1 MMNEMQDLVGKRIG
15 RYEVQAHIGRGGMA
29 DVYLAYD
36 VDLQRK
42 VALKILLP
50 ALAHDAAF
58 VQRFRREAQ
67 TVARLD
73 HPNIVNVYDIGLTPQ
88 QRPYIAMQYIEGG
101 SLRDRLAEL
110 AERGKLIPTEQALAI
125 MRQMAEALS
134 VAHQAG
140 IVHRDLK
147 PGNILVRTDGTPV
160 LVDLGIAVVAGGAR
174 LTQTGNLIGT
184 PHYMSPEQV
193 RDQPLDGRSD
203 LYSLGII
210 LYELLAG
217 VRPFDA
223 EESIAILHK
232 QVYEEPLPL
241 EQLRDDLAPQTAMI
255 VRACLQ
261 KDPGRRYQHAADL
274 VGAIDQAL
282 AAEGSSARL
291 AKTTVL
297 LPGADV
303 GELISRQQVVHVPPV
318 MPPPGA
324 IPPARPQP
332 QAPAQPARG
341 GPSWALVG
349 AIGLIA
355 TLAVVIVLLLLRFAS
370 AGSNGGVTFSSGSPL
385 PAAPAQTEP
394 VVAPTDPLPDEGA
407 APTEPPPPPTDAPP
421 PTEPPPTETPEPPTP
436 TPPSSPTP
444 SRGPEEIEIGRSA
457 GGKSLVIVRFGDG
470 PNKVVLVGGINAGF
484 APGGVSLAQRAITY
498 FSENLQQVPDSTT
511 LYIMASLSPDAT
523 YDPGKINGRFNANGV
538 DLNRNWDCLWS
549 PNPGILGQTVTGGGG
564 TRPFSEPEAAA
575 LRDFIR
581 QEAPRAVI
589 FWTARARDGLSSPGS
604 CGNRTTVSD
613 RLAQVYG
620 IAAGYQIA
628 DFEAITNTTLNGD
641 ATNWLDQEG
650 IPAISVLLPDYTD
663 PDWSN
668 NLAAIR
674 AVMDNFGR

>member
-1 MMNEMQDLVGKRIG
+1 MNDMQDLVGKRIG
-15 RYEVQAHIGRGGMA
+15 RYEVQAHVGRGGMA
-29 DVYLAYD
+29 DVYLVYD

-110 AERGKLIPTEQALAI
+110 AERSKLIPTEQALAI

-370 AGSNGGVTFSSGSPL
+370 AGSNGGVTFSSGSTP
-385 PAAPAQTEP
+385 PATPVQIELVIAPN
-394 VVAPTDPLPDEGA
+394 DPLPDEGA

-436 TPPSSPTP
+436 TPTVESS
-444 SRGPEEIEIGRSA
+444 
-457 GGKSLVIVRFGDG
+457 
-470 PNKVVLVGGINAGF
+470 
-484 APGGVSLAQRAITY
+484 
-498 FSENLQQVPDSTT
+498 NL
-511 LYIMASLSPDAT
+511 
-523 YDPGKINGRFNANGV
+523 
-538 DLNRNWDCLWS
+538 W
-549 PNPGILGQTVTGGGG
+549 
-564 TRPFSEPEAAA
+564 
-575 LRDFIR
+575 
-581 QEAPRAVI
+581 
-589 FWTARARDGLSSPGS
+589 
-604 CGNRTTVSD
+604 
-613 RLAQVYG
+613 
-620 IAAGYQIA
+620 
-628 DFEAITNTTLNGD
+628 
-641 ATNWLDQEG
+641 
-650 IPAISVLLPDYTD
+650 
-663 PDWSN
+663 
-668 NLAAIR
+668 
-674 AVMDNFGR
+674 